1 MEKDKVTFL
10 KEKELKKRAQE
21 DAEFLENK
29 FAQNPINAKFLSF
42 QKLKRE
48 ISLKDLF

>member
-1 MEKDKVTFL
+1 MEQDKVTFL
-10 KEKELKKRAQE
+10 KEQKLKKRAQK

-29 FAQNPINAKFLSF
+29 FAQNPIQAKFLSF
-42 QKLKRE
+42 QKLKKD

>member
-1 MEKDKVTFL
+1 MKKDKITFL
-10 KEKELKKRAQE
+10 KEQELKKRAKK

-29 FAQNPINAKFLSF
+29 FAQNPIQAKLLSF

>member
-1 MEKDKVTFL
+1 MEKDKITFL
-10 KEKELKKRAQE
+10 KEQELKKKAQK